1 MLQHSLLTSHSEA
14 AHILCNTAK
23 SAKFVGCKI
32 GDMRSRFRFWYPGF
46 LWSGTVRVIRDSCEV
61 RVFWVHVKIWSPFPS
76 SPLRSFK
83 HRQGQQIEV
92 RFKTSSNQRLG
103 VRSLPVIIVVCYWNH
118 YCERLKFYRHNI
130 YWQSPLLFCGFWHDL
145 WWHLAWRLQF
155 WVNSQ
160 IPCYENVSFS
170 LLLVMFKYKG

>member
-1 MLQHSLLTSHSEA
+1 MYLLVGAGPCGQVADTAGHGDGSILQGLGCWLFWAPEFHLQWMLLL
-14 AHILCNTAK
+14 K
-23 SAKFVGCKI
+23 SFIQALVLQ
-32 GDMRSRFRFWYPGF
+32 M
-46 LWSGTVRVIRDSCEV
+46 
-61 RVFWVHVKIWSPFPS
+61 
-76 SPLRSFK
+76 SFT
-83 HRQGQQIEV
+83 E
-92 RFKTSSNQRLG
+92 FYTSSNQRLG